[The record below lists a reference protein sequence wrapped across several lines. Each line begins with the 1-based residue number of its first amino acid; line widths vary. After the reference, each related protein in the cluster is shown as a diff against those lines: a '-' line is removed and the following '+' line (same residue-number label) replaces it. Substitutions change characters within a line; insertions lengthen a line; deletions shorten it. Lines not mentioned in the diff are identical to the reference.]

1 MRPGPSAAN
10 LQPVGPDLICTASAR
25 TCWVCVLCENKSEVF
40 FITAYESPGALSHRC
55 TAQHLLRFAAFVCFE
70 SSYSE
75 IFGLKT
81 WLLLASSALV
91 CSLFVLSTGHW
102 TGSLRTCIQIHT
114 CSNSHGNYSK
124 WMISWLEPS
133 NSSSVH
139 GFDNLRRKPRNMT
152 RIWEMMSYLGGFL
165 LTLTVKSSVQ
175 HLNLQCSHCEMLM
188 WFLISGGAFIV
199 DGRHGAR
206 WADSPAC
213 EESASEAWMWGE
225 QLRAGQRAL
234 GKRAQTP
241 VLSER
246 LLCRAE
252 QVSAEQ
258 LSSSLQQNT
267 LTSIHRGSVD
277 SVKVIAPFAR
287 SSFPAFFFPT
297 SAESS
302 LPCQRS
308 SVFLSSAGL
317 FTVAGL

>member
-1 MRPGPSAAN
+1 
-10 LQPVGPDLICTASAR
+10 
-25 TCWVCVLCENKSEVF
+25 
-40 FITAYESPGALSHRC
+40 
-55 TAQHLLRFAAFVCFE
+55 
-70 SSYSE
+70 
-75 IFGLKT
+75 
-81 WLLLASSALV
+81 
-91 CSLFVLSTGHW
+91 
-102 TGSLRTCIQIHT
+102 
-114 CSNSHGNYSK
+114 
-124 WMISWLEPS
+124 
-133 NSSSVH
+133 
-139 GFDNLRRKPRNMT
+139 
-152 RIWEMMSYLGGFL
+152 
-165 LTLTVKSSVQ
+165 
-175 HLNLQCSHCEMLM
+175 
-188 WFLISGGAFIV
+188 
-199 DGRHGAR
+199 
-206 WADSPAC
+206 
-213 EESASEAWMWGE
+213 MWGE